1 MLAKSAP
8 LLSEPYVDKRAL
20 AAFFAVGVRTVERW
34 MEHGAPVHR
43 FGGSVRFRVS
53 EVEQWHQP

>member
-1 MLAKSAP
+1 MPTAS
-8 LLSEPYVDKRAL
+8 SVTTEPYVDKRAL

-43 FGGSVRFRVS
+43 FGGSVRFRIT
-53 EVEQWHQP
+53 EVEQWHK